1 MASVTGMK
9 RLLTGLL
16 LGVVA
21 GAAQAQAATG
31 PLTVEDRVY
40 PRPQS
45 SAATDNRGDAS
56 PRDLSAQPQGGVMM
70 LMQQMQQYEEELQR
84 LQGQIEEL
92 RHELERGRE
101 AERARY
107 VDLDTRINAVA
118 EASLDQSATAQA
130 AADATEQ
137 ANGSGASGANG
148 ASPESD
154 RAAYAA
160 AREKLLARDFPEA
173 GKAFEQYLSDYSQGQ
188 FRPFA
193 HFWLGE
199 IYRSQATPDRAG
211 AMKQFQTVVDDYPDH
226 SQVPAAL
233 YKLATLQAES
243 GDTNRARV
251 TLNRIVQQYEGTS
264 EARLAQ
270 GMLDQLK

>member
-1 MASVTGMK
+1 MK
-9 RLLTGLL
+9 RLVTGLL
-16 LGVVA
+16 LGGLA
-21 GAAQAQAATG
+21 GAVSAQSPTG

-45 SAATDNRGDAS
+45 SAAPAR
-56 PRDLSAQPQGGVMM
+56 AQGQIQGNTPAMPQDGVMV

-84 LQGQIEEL
+84 LQGMIEEL
-92 RHELERGRE
+92 RHELDSSRE

-107 VDLDTRINAVA
+107 VDLDTRINALA
-118 EASLDQSATAQA
+118 EASLDKPPREEAPASAGGGRSA
-130 AADATEQ
+130 ASNTE
-137 ANGSGASGANG
+137 N
-148 ASPESD
+148 D
-154 RAAYAA
+154 RAAYSA
-160 AREKLLARDFPEA
+160 AREKLLAREFPAA
-173 GKAFEQYLSDYSQGQ
+173 GSAFEQYLKDFPQGQ

-199 IYRSQATPDRAG
+199 IYRSQSTPDRTK
-211 AMKQFQTVVDDYPDH
+211 AMQQFQTVVDEYPDH

-233 YKLATLQAES
+233 YKLATLQAEA
-243 GDTNRARV
+243 GDNTRARV
-251 TLNRIVQQYEGTS
+251 TLNRIIRQYEGTS

>member
-1 MASVTGMK
+1 MK
-9 RLLTGLL
+9 RLVTGLL
-16 LGVVA
+16 LGGLA
-21 GAAQAQAATG
+21 GAVAAQSPTG

-45 SAATDNRGDAS
+45 SAAPARAQGQAQAS
-56 PRDLSAQPQGGVMM
+56 TPAVPQDGVMV

-84 LQGQIEEL
+84 LQGMIEEL
-92 RHELERGRE
+92 RHELESSRE

-107 VDLDTRINAVA
+107 VDLDTRINALA
-118 EASLDQSATAQA
+118 EASLDNPAQNAAPAT
-130 AADATEQ
+130 DGG
-137 ANGSGASGANG
+137 NGTAGNA
-148 ASPESD
+148 ESD
-154 RAAYAA
+154 RAAYSA
-160 AREKLLARDFPEA
+160 AREKLLARDFPAA
-173 GKAFEQYLSDYSQGQ
+173 GSAFEQYLTEFPQGQ

-199 IYRSQATPDRAG
+199 IYRSQPSPDRTK
-211 AMKQFQTVVDDYPDH
+211 AMQQFQTVVDQYPDH

-243 GDTNRARV
+243 GDTTRARV
-251 TLNRIVQQYEGTS
+251 TLNRIIKQYEGTS

>member
-1 MASVTGMK
+1 MK
-9 RLLTGLL
+9 RLVTGLL
-16 LGVVA
+16 LGGLA
-21 GAAQAQAATG
+21 GTVAAQSSTG

-45 SAATDNRGDAS
+45 SAAPARAQGQTQG
-56 PRDLSAQPQGGVMM
+56 SATAVPQEGVMV

-84 LQGQIEEL
+84 LQGMIEEL
-92 RHELERGRE
+92 RHELDSSRE

-107 VDLDTRINAVA
+107 VDLDTRINALA
-118 EASLDQSATAQA
+118 EASLDKAPQDDAPAGDGSGNA
-130 AADATEQ
+130 AASNAE
-137 ANGSGASGANG
+137 N
-148 ASPESD
+148 D
-154 RAAYAA
+154 RAAYSA
-160 AREKLLARDFPEA
+160 AREKLLARDFPAA
-173 GKAFEQYLSDYSQGQ
+173 GNAFEQYLKDFPQGQ

-199 IYRSQATPDRAG
+199 IYRSQPSPDRNK
-211 AMKQFQTVVDDYPDH
+211 AMEQFPTVVDDYPDH

-243 GDTNRARV
+243 GDTTRARV
-251 TLNRIVQQYEGTS
+251 TLNRIIKQYEGTS

>member
-1 MASVTGMK
+1 MATVAGMK
-9 RLLTGLL
+9 RLFTGIL
-16 LGVVA
+16 LGTVA
-21 GAAQAQAATG
+21 GALQAQSVTG
-31 PLTVEDRVY
+31 PLAVEERVY

-45 SAATDNRGDAS
+45 SAATDTRAAPAAG
-56 PRDLSAQPQGGVMM
+56 DLSSQGGVMM

-107 VDLDTRINAVA
+107 VDLDTRISALA
-118 EASLDQSATAQA
+118 ETSLDQPGHAGGADDGA
-130 AADATEQ
+130 GRADANRTNT
-137 ANGSGASGANG
+137 ANAD
-148 ASPESD
+148 SD

-160 AREKLLARDFPEA
+160 AREKLLSRDFPEA
-173 GKAFEQYLSDYSQGQ
+173 GKAFEQYLKDYPQGQ

-211 AMKQFQTVVDDYPDH
+211 AMKQFQTVVDDYPEH

-233 YKLATLQAES
+233 YKLATLQAEG
-243 GDTNRARV
+243 GDATRARV
-251 TLNRIVQQYEGTS
+251 TLKRIVQQYEGTS

>member
-1 MASVTGMK
+1 MARVTGMK

-16 LGVVA
+16 LGAVA
-21 GAAQAQAATG
+21 GAVQAQPATG

-45 SAATDNRGDAS
+45 SAATDNRGDVS
-56 PRDLSAQPQGGVMM
+56 PRDLSASPQGGVMM

-118 EASLDQSATAQA
+118 EASLDQSGNTQA

-137 ANGSGASGANG
+137 ANGSRASGANG
-148 ASPESD
+148 ANPESD
-154 RAAYAA
+154 RATYAA
-160 AREKLLARDFPEA
+160 AREKLLARDFPAA
-173 GKAFEQYLSDYSQGQ
+173 GKAFEQYLSDYPQGQ